1 MVKQYI
7 GEKLNNMNCEN
18 MIKMMEIM
26 QEQVRKK
33 ETEAQFLKDKQRKNR
48 NLGMQCLLND
58 LHLRRG
64 NVFGLPKSTQIV
76 RNR

>member
-1 MVKQYI
+1 MKVIEKNKTIYI
-7 GEKLNNMNCEN
+7 VQVMYGKTIYWRKLNNMNCEN

-48 NLGMQCLLND
+48 NL
-58 LHLRRG
+58 
-64 NVFGLPKSTQIV
+64 
-76 RNR
+76 

>member
-1 MVKQYI
+1 MVKQYV

-48 NLGMQCLLND
+48 NL
-58 LHLRRG
+58 
-64 NVFGLPKSTQIV
+64 
-76 RNR
+76 

>member
-1 MVKQYI
+1 
-7 GEKLNNMNCEN
+7 MNCEN

-48 NLGMQCLLND
+48 NL
-58 LHLRRG
+58 
-64 NVFGLPKSTQIV
+64 
-76 RNR
+76 

>member
-33 ETEAQFLKDKQRKNR
+33 
-48 NLGMQCLLND
+48 
-58 LHLRRG
+58 
-64 NVFGLPKSTQIV
+64 
-76 RNR
+76 RNRSAVPER

>member
-33 ETEAQFLKDKQRKNR
+33 ETEAQFLKDKKRKNR
-48 NLGMQCLLND
+48 NL
-58 LHLRRG
+58 
-64 NVFGLPKSTQIV
+64 
-76 RNR
+76 

>member
-48 NLGMQCLLND
+48 NL
-58 LHLRRG
+58 
-64 NVFGLPKSTQIV
+64 
-76 RNR
+76 

>member
-7 GEKLNNMNCEN
+7 GEKQNNMSCEN

-48 NLGMQCLLND
+48 NL
-58 LHLRRG
+58 
-64 NVFGLPKSTQIV
+64 
-76 RNR
+76 

>member
-1 MVKQYI
+1 MGKQYI

-48 NLGMQCLLND
+48 NL
-58 LHLRRG
+58 
-64 NVFGLPKSTQIV
+64 
-76 RNR
+76 

>member
-33 ETEAQFLKDKQRKNR
+33 ETEEEQKFMNAMLIECFALAQRKCFWSSEKYAD
-48 NLGMQCLLND
+48 G
-58 LHLRRG
+58 
-64 NVFGLPKSTQIV
+64 
-76 RNR
+76 